1 MKIAGEYLFPSRR
14 EAVWSALLDPEILAR
29 TLPGCS
35 ALERVGENQYRG
47 VLNVAI
53 GPVKG
58 EFQGTL
64 VLSDLRPLEGYHMKL
79 DGSGP
84 AGFMKGEG
92 EVRLREDGD
101 RTLLAYDLDAQV
113 GGRVA
118 GVGQRLLD
126 SSARAIAKQG
136 LEGLERVL
144 DSLQSAET
152 VMAPGAA
159 AALPEA
165 PTQSEFAARVARDVA
180 ADLVPR
186 RQRPWLVLA
195 GLVAIGVVVLL
206 AVRACGG

>member
-35 ALERVGENQYRG
+35 ALERVAENQYRG

-126 SSARAIAKQG
+126 SSAKAIAKQG

-152 VMAPGAA
+152 VMATGAA
-159 AALPEA
+159 APLPEA
-165 PTQSEFAARVARDVA
+165 PTQSAFAARVARDVA
-180 ADLVPR
+180 ADLVPK

-195 GLVAIGVVVLL
+195 GLVAIGAVVLL
-206 AVRACGG
+206 AVRSCGG

>member
-1 MKIAGEYLFPSRR
+1 MKVAGEYWFAARR
-14 EAVWSALLDPEILAR
+14 EAVWTALLDPAILAR
-29 TLPGCS
+29 TLPGCE
-35 ALERVGENQYRG
+35 ALERTADHRYRG

-58 EFQGTL
+58 QFQGTL
-64 VLSDLRPLEGYHMKL
+64 VLSDLRPLEGYRMEL

-84 AGFMKGEG
+84 AGFMRGAG

-101 RTLLAYDLDAQV
+101 RTLLVYDLDAQV

-126 SSARAIAKQG
+126 SSAKSIAKQG

-144 DSLQSAET
+144 DSLQTTET
-152 VMAPGAA
+152 TLGEAA
-159 AALPEA
+159 APLPEA
-165 PTQSEFAARVARDVA
+165 PSQAGFAARVARDVA

-186 RQRPWLVLA
+186 ERRPWLIA
-195 GLVAIGVVVLL
+195 AVVVVVVA
-206 AVRACGG
+206 AVALVLRSCGG